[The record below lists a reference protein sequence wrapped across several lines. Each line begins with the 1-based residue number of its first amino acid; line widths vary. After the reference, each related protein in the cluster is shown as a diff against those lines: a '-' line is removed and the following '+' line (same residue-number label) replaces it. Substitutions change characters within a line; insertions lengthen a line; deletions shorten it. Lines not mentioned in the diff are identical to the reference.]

1 MLFLMLLN
9 HRGIM
14 ERNQGCYIVR
24 INQRSQ
30 ETVRAF
36 TQYKST
42 ASPPPPLPVTQAWR
56 LHPSSIS
63 QSHCCT
69 GTWSVFTYLLLS
81 ALAFALN
88 HFLPGSQQYIVLLFP
103 IV

>member
-14 ERNQGCYIVR
+14 KRNQGCYIVR

-42 ASPPPPLPVTQAWR
+42 ASTPPLPVTQARR
-56 LHPSSIS
+56 LHPNSIS

-69 GTWSVFTYLLLS
+69 GTWSVFTYLLHS

-103 IV
+103 VV